1 MATVADADESLRG
14 EVLEPVRGKRGVLT
28 ALAWIALAAL
38 SVVVVFGALAVRSDR
53 ARETQRQEYVD
64 GAVAGALALID
75 VHSATVDEDLETL
88 QSLSTGT
95 FADELKSGE
104 SAFVASIRDFAVDS
118 DGRVDTAALASESG
132 NSGVVLIAA
141 SAQVG
146 NSAGESSARTYR
158 LRVGVEDVDGRVLMS
173 SVEFVP

>member
-14 EVLEPVRGKRGVLT
+14 EVLDPVGGKRGVLT
-28 ALAWIALAAL
+28 ALVWIALAAL

-53 ARETQRQEYVD
+53 ARESQRQEYVD

-158 LRVGVEDVDGRVLMS
+158 LRVGVEDVDGQVLMS

>member
-38 SVVVVFGALAVRSDR
+38 SAVVVFGALAVRSDR

-104 SAFVASIRDFAVDS
+104 SAFVASIRDFAVES

-158 LRVGVEDVDGRVLMS
+158 LRVGVEDVDGRILMS

>member
-14 EVLEPVRGKRGVLT
+14 GVLEPVRGKYGVLT

-38 SVVVVFGALAVRSDR
+38 SVVVVFGCLAVRSDR
-53 ARETQRQEYVD
+53 ARETQRQELVD
-64 GAVAGALALID
+64 GAVAGVLALID

-95 FADELKSGE
+95 FADELKTGE
-104 SAFVASIRDFAVDS
+104 SAFVASIREFAVES

-146 NSAGESSARTYR
+146 NSAGESSERTYR
-158 LRVGVEDVDGRVLMS
+158 LRVGVEEVDGRVLMS

>member
-14 EVLEPVRGKRGVLT
+14 EVLKPVRGKRGVLT

-38 SVVVVFGALAVRSDR
+38 SAVVVFGALAVRSDR

-104 SAFVASIRDFAVDS
+104 SAFVASIRDFAVES
-118 DGRVDTAALASESG
+118 DGRVDTAALASEPG

>member
-14 EVLEPVRGKRGVLT
+14 EVLDPVGGKRGVLT
-28 ALAWIALAAL
+28 ALVWIALAAL

-75 VHSATVDEDLETL
+75 VHSATLDEDLETL
-88 QSLSTGT
+88 QALSTGT

-132 NSGVVLIAA
+132 TSGVVLIAA
-141 SAQVG
+141 SAQVA

-158 LRVGVEDVDGRVLMS
+158 LRVGVDEVDGRILMS

>member
-14 EVLEPVRGKRGVLT
+14 EVLDPVGGKRGVLT
-28 ALAWIALAAL
+28 ALVWIALAAL
-38 SVVVVFGALAVRSDR
+38 SVVVVFGCLAVRSDR
-53 ARETQRQEYVD
+53 ARESQRQEFVD
-64 GAVAGALALID
+64 GAVAGTLALID
-75 VHSATVDEDLETL
+75 VHSATLDEDLAAL
-88 QSLSTGT
+88 KSLTTGT
-95 FADELKSGE
+95 FADELKTGE

-132 NSGVVLIAA
+132 TSGVVLIAA

-158 LRVGVEDVDGRVLMS
+158 LRVGVEEVDDRVLMS

>member
-14 EVLEPVRGKRGVLT
+14 EVLDPVGGKRGVLT
-28 ALAWIALAAL
+28 ALVWIALAAL

-53 ARETQRQEYVD
+53 ARESQRQDYVD

-132 NSGVVLIAA
+132 KSGVVLIAA

-173 SVEFVP
+173 RVEFVP

>member
-14 EVLEPVRGKRGVLT
+14 EVLDPVGGKRGVLL
-28 ALAWIALAAL
+28 ALVWIALVAL

-53 ARETQRQEYVD
+53 ARESQRQGFVD

>member
-1 MATVADADESLRG
+1 
-14 EVLEPVRGKRGVLT
+14 
-28 ALAWIALAAL
+28 
-38 SVVVVFGALAVRSDR
+38 
-53 ARETQRQEYVD
+53 
-64 GAVAGALALID
+64 ALID
-75 VHSATVDEDLETL
+75 VHSATVDENLATL
-88 QSLSTGT
+88 QALSTGA

-132 NSGVVLIAA
+132 TSGVVLIAA
-141 SAQVG
+141 SAQVA

-158 LRVGVEDVDGRVLMS
+158 LRVGVEEVDGRVLMS

>member
-14 EVLEPVRGKRGVLT
+14 EVLDPVGGKRGVLT
-28 ALAWIALAAL
+28 ALVWIALAAL
-38 SVVVVFGALAVRSDR
+38 SVVVVFGCLAVRSDR
-53 ARETQRQEYVD
+53 ARETQRQELVD
-64 GAVAGALALID
+64 GAVAGVLALID
-75 VHSATVDEDLETL
+75 VHSATVDEDLATL
-88 QSLSTGT
+88 QALSTGA

>member
-1 MATVADADESLRG
+1 VATVADADESLRG
-14 EVLEPVRGKRGVLT
+14 EVLDPVGGKRGVLT
-28 ALAWIALAAL
+28 ALVWIALAAL

-53 ARETQRQEYVD
+53 ARESQRQDYVD

-132 NSGVVLIAA
+132 TSGVVLIAA
-141 SAQVG
+141 SAQVA

-158 LRVGVEDVDGRVLMS
+158 LRVGVDEVDGRILMS

>member
-1 MATVADADESLRG
+1 MATAADADESLRG

-38 SVVVVFGALAVRSDR
+38 SAVVVFGALAVRSDR

-104 SAFVASIRDFAVDS
+104 SAFVASIRDFAVES

-146 NSAGESSARTYR
+146 NSAGVSSARTYR

>member
-1 MATVADADESLRG
+1 VATVADADESLRG
-14 EVLEPVRGKRGVLT
+14 EVLKPVRGKRGVLT

-38 SVVVVFGALAVRSDR
+38 SAVVVFGALAVRSDR

-104 SAFVASIRDFAVDS
+104 SAFVASIRDFAVES

>member
-14 EVLEPVRGKRGVLT
+14 EVLDPVGGKRGVLT
-28 ALAWIALAAL
+28 ALVWIALAAL

-75 VHSATVDEDLETL
+75 VHSATVDENLATL
-88 QSLSTGT
+88 QALSTGA

-104 SAFVASIRDFAVDS
+104 SAFVASIRDFCRRFRRSCRHRSVGIGIRNLGGGTDRRLCS
-118 DGRVDTAALASESG
+118 GRQFSGRVFGANLP
-132 NSGVVLIAA
+132 
-141 SAQVG
+141 
-146 NSAGESSARTYR
+146 SSRR
-158 LRVGVEDVDGRVLMS
+158 CR
-173 SVEFVP
+173 

>member
-14 EVLEPVRGKRGVLT
+14 EVLDPVGGKRGVLT
-28 ALAWIALAAL
+28 ALVWIALAAL

-53 ARETQRQEYVD
+53 ARESQRQDYVD

-132 NSGVVLIAA
+132 KSGVVLIAA

-173 SVEFVP
+173 SVVFVP

>member
-1 MATVADADESLRG
+1 MDRTRGSERRCRLRCSG
-14 EVLEPVRGKRGVLT
+14 SSIRPGARDPASRVRRRCGR
-28 ALAWIALAAL
+28 
-38 SVVVVFGALAVRSDR
+38 RS
-53 ARETQRQEYVD
+53 
-64 GAVAGALALID
+64 LALID

>member
-1 MATVADADESLRG
+1 MLWQFNPTG
-14 EVLEPVRGKRGVLT
+14 
-28 ALAWIALAAL
+28 
-38 SVVVVFGALAVRSDR
+38 
-53 ARETQRQEYVD
+53 ARETQRQGFVD

-75 VHSATVDEDLETL
+75 VYSATLDENLATL
-88 QSLSTGT
+88 QALSTGA

-132 NSGVVLIAA
+132 TSGVVLIAA
-141 SAQVG
+141 SAQVA

-158 LRVGVEDVDGRVLMS
+158 LRVGVEEVEGRVLMS

>member
-14 EVLEPVRGKRGVLT
+14 KGLDPVGGKRGVLT
-28 ALAWIALAAL
+28 ALVWIALAAL

-53 ARETQRQEYVD
+53 ARESQRQDYVD

-132 NSGVVLIAA
+132 TSGVVLIAA
-141 SAQVG
+141 SAQVA

-158 LRVGVEDVDGRVLMS
+158 LRVGVDEVDGRILMS

>member
-14 EVLEPVRGKRGVLT
+14 EVLDPVGGKRGVLT
-28 ALAWIALAAL
+28 ALVWIALAAL

-53 ARETQRQEYVD
+53 ARESQRQDYVD

-132 NSGVVLIAA
+132 KSGVVLIAA

>member
-1 MATVADADESLRG
+1 VATVADADESLRG
-14 EVLEPVRGKRGVLT
+14 EVLDPVGGKRGVLT
-28 ALAWIALAAL
+28 ALVWIALAAL

-53 ARETQRQEYVD
+53 ARESQRQDYVD

-132 NSGVVLIAA
+132 KSGVVLIAA

>member
-14 EVLEPVRGKRGVLT
+14 EVLDPVGGKRGVLT
-28 ALAWIALAAL
+28 ALVWIALAAL

-75 VHSATVDEDLETL
+75 VHSATLDEDLAAL
-88 QSLSTGT
+88 KSLSTGT

-132 NSGVVLIAA
+132 TSGVVLIAA
-141 SAQVG
+141 SAQVA

-158 LRVGVEDVDGRVLMS
+158 LRVGVEEVDGRVLMS

>member
-14 EVLEPVRGKRGVLT
+14 EVLDPVGGKRGVLT
-28 ALAWIALAAL
+28 ALVWISLAAL
-38 SVVVVFGALAVRSDR
+38 SVVVVFGCLAVRSDR
-53 ARETQRQEYVD
+53 ARESQRQEFVD
-64 GAVAGALALID
+64 GAVAGTLALID
-75 VHSATVDEDLETL
+75 VHSATLDEDLAAL
-88 QSLSTGT
+88 KSLTTGT

-132 NSGVVLIAA
+132 TSGVVLIAA

-158 LRVGVEDVDGRVLMS
+158 LRVGVEEVDDRVLMS

>member
-14 EVLEPVRGKRGVLT
+14 EVLDPVGGKRGVLT
-28 ALAWIALAAL
+28 ALVWIALAAL

-53 ARETQRQEYVD
+53 ARESQRQEYVD

>member
-14 EVLEPVRGKRGVLT
+14 EVLDPVGGKRGVLT
-28 ALAWIALAAL
+28 ALVWIALAAL
-38 SVVVVFGALAVRSDR
+38 SVVVVFGCLAVRSDR
-53 ARETQRQEYVD
+53 ARESQRQEYVD

>member
-38 SVVVVFGALAVRSDR
+38 SAVVVFGALAVRSDR

-104 SAFVASIRDFAVDS
+104 SAFVASIRDFAVES

>member
-1 MATVADADESLRG
+1 MLD
-14 EVLEPVRGKRGVLT
+14 PVGGKRGVLT
-28 ALAWIALAAL
+28 ALVWIALAAL

-53 ARETQRQEYVD
+53 ARESQRQEYVD

>member
-14 EVLEPVRGKRGVLT
+14 EVLDPVGGKRGVLT
-28 ALAWIALAAL
+28 ALVWIALAAL
-38 SVVVVFGALAVRSDR
+38 SVVVVFGCLAVRSDR
-53 ARETQRQEYVD
+53 ARESQRQGFVD
-64 GAVAGALALID
+64 GAVAGTLALID
-75 VHSATVDEDLETL
+75 VHSATLDEDLAAL
-88 QSLSTGT
+88 KSLTTGT

-104 SAFVASIRDFAVDS
+104 PAFVASIRDFAVDS

-132 NSGVVLIAA
+132 TSGVVLIAA

-158 LRVGVEDVDGRVLMS
+158 LRVGVEEVDGRVLMS

>member
-14 EVLEPVRGKRGVLT
+14 EVLEPVLGKRGVLT

-38 SVVVVFGALAVRSDR
+38 SVVVVFGALTVQSDR

-75 VHSATVDEDLETL
+75 VHSATVDENLATL
-88 QSLSTGT
+88 QALSTGA

-132 NSGVVLIAA
+132 TSGVVLIAA
-141 SAQVG
+141 SAQVA

-158 LRVGVEDVDGRVLMS
+158 LRVGVAEVDGRVLMS